1 MTLCQEGEAAL
12 RLKFGWGMRGFTALE
27 IMIALVVIS
36 ILSAVSVRPVM
47 ALLQKIKLQNSA
59 DGIKHLILNARMRA
73 VSNAYKHCGVVFISN
88 PSASVDDS
96 VFAFLESNPPD
107 YIYTPG
113 QDSLYGKPF
122 VIEKKYQLALTIP
135 AGFPATIVF
144 RGDGSANLSAR
155 LVVTLKNF
163 VDTVRVL
170 ASTGKV
176 KLVTR

>member
-1 MTLCQEGEAAL
+1 MTLCQEGEAGL
-12 RLKFGWGMRGFTALE
+12 GLKVRWGMRGFTALE
-27 IMIALVVIS
+27 IMVALVVIS
-36 ILSAVSVRPVM
+36 ILSAASVPPIM

-73 VSNAYKHCGVVFISN
+73 VSNAYKHCGVVFRSHA
-88 PSASVDDS
+88 SATVDDS

-107 YIYTPG
+107 YIYTAG

-135 AGFPATIVF
+135 TGDSAIVF
-144 RGDGSANLSAR
+144 RGDGSANVSVK

-163 VDTVRVL
+163 VDTVKVL